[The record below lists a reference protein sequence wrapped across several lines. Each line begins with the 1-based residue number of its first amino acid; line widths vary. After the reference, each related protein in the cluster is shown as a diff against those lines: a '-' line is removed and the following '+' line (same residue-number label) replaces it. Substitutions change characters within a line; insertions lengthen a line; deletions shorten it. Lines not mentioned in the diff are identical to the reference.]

1 MREFQV
7 KTTLDTKPTF
17 RKPEVFYITRGA
29 SDYISFNV
37 RNYGIDDSSYPT
49 EQGPTL
55 LNLTL
60 IINYLSTDRDTA
72 GYYVRK
78 TDAFELNTDNDNNF
92 SYDEETGDVSY
103 LLTSEYT
110 KTFAPVDIDEM
121 TKVEVVF
128 DLLGGARQIYE
139 LPGFV
144 VEDSLYCQ
152 LN

>member
-49 EQGPTL
+49 EQGPVL
-55 LNLTL
+55 LDLTL
-60 IINYLSTDRDTA
+60 IINYLSTERDA
-72 GYYVRK
+72 GGYYIRK
-78 TDAFELNTDNDNNF
+78 TDAFKLNEDHNF
-92 SYDEETGDVSY
+92 NYDPETGDVSY
-103 LLTSEYT
+103 LLTSDYT
-110 KTFAPVDIDEM
+110 KTFAPVDIDEI

-144 VEDSLYCQ
+144 VEDSLYS
-152 LN
+152 NI

>member
-17 RKPEVFYITRGA
+17 RKPEVFYIIRGA

-49 EQGPTL
+49 GQEPVL
-55 LNLTL
+55 SDLTL
-60 IINYLSTDRDTA
+60 MINYLSTERDTA
-72 GYYVRK
+72 GYYIRK
-78 TDAFELNTDNDNNF
+78 LDSFKLSEDHNF
-92 SYDEETGDVSY
+92 SYDPETGEVSY
-103 LLTSEYT
+103 LLTPEYT

-121 TKVEVVF
+121 TKVEIALELAGRVI
-128 DLLGGARQIYE
+128 QIYE

-144 VEDSLYCQ
+144 VEDSLYSK

>member
-1 MREFQV
+1 MKELKVR
-7 KTTLDTKPTF
+7 TTLDTKPCF
-17 RKPEVFYITRGA
+17 RQPEVFYITRGA
-29 SDYISFNV
+29 SDYISFNL

-72 GYYVRK
+72 GYYARK
-78 TDAFELNTDNDNNF
+78 TDAFELNADPNF
-92 SYDEETGDVSY
+92 TYDEETGDVSY
-103 LLTSEYT
+103 LLTSDYT
-110 KTFAPVDIDEM
+110 KTFAPVDIDEI
-121 TKVEVVF
+121 TKVEIVL
-128 DLLGGARQIYE
+128 DLIGGEKQIYE